1 MSNVM
6 SNIMLYQF
14 GNFCHFSHYLNS
26 IFSGM
31 SDELVG
37 VLVLVGALILG
48 GVALAW
54 VWRQWRRQR
63 RVAQRLAVDDREAQ
77 DGLEEETELAVLGPT
92 GNAGESR
99 V

>member
-31 SDELVG
+31 SDEVVG
-37 VLVLVGALILG
+37 ALVLIGVLILG

-54 VWRQWRRQR
+54 VWRQWRRQH
-63 RVAQRLAVDDREAQ
+63 RVAQRLAVDDHEEAE
-77 DGLEEETELAVLGPT
+77 EEETELAVLGPT
-92 GNAGESR
+92 GNTEESR